1 MQLPWPKTTP
11 QNEQIEL
18 HWEDDVPFE
27 TEEAMREM
35 SGTWGAWHVGR
46 EQLTFVR
53 PITAELGHRAVADH
67 TFKWWT
73 VETARN
79 GSGT

>member
-35 SGTWGAWHVGR
+35 SGT
-46 EQLTFVR
+46 
-53 PITAELGHRAVADH
+53 
-67 TFKWWT
+67 
-73 VETARN
+73 
-79 GSGT
+79 